1 MKKIFNVGDAVKVIH
16 LEPED
21 MLEGIDVYDTGVVV
35 MAGNLIQV
43 KLKKNGQTY
52 QFYKYQLA
60 NITSEK
66 LTGVYDQITTIINE
80 SDDKN
85 KIKLDLIK
93 FISNL

>member
-16 LEPED
+16 RKPED

-93 FISNL
+93 FITNL

>member
-1 MKKIFNVGDAVKVIH
+1 MKKIFNVGDTVKVIYV
-16 LEPED
+16 EPTD

-66 LTGVYDQITTIINE
+66 LTGDYDQITSIINE

-93 FISNL
+93 FITNL

>member
-1 MKKIFNVGDAVKVIH
+1 MKKIFNVGDTVKVIYV
-16 LEPED
+16 EPTD
-21 MLEGIDVYDTGVVV
+21 MTDGIDVNDTGVVV

-66 LTGVYDQITTIINE
+66 LTGVYDQITKIISE
-80 SDDKN
+80 SEDKN
-85 KIKLDLIK
+85 KFKLDLIK
-93 FISNL
+93 FITNL

>member
-1 MKKIFNVGDAVKVIH
+1 MKEVCVGSKVKVVSVDNVDISEGISVGDS
-16 LEPED
+16 
-21 MLEGIDVYDTGVVV
+21 GVVV
-35 MAGNLIQV
+35 MVGNLIQV

-66 LTGVYDQITTIINE
+66 LTSVYDQITSIINE

-93 FISNL
+93 FITNL

>member
-1 MKKIFNVGDAVKVIH
+1 MKKIFNVGDTVKVIH
-16 LEPED
+16 VEPTD
-21 MLEGIDVYDTGVVV
+21 MTDGIDVNDTGVVV

-66 LTGVYDQITTIINE
+66 LTSVYDQITKIISE
-80 SDDKN
+80 SEDKN
-85 KIKLDLIK
+85 KFKLDLIK
-93 FISNL
+93 FITNL

>member
-66 LTGVYDQITTIINE
+66 LTGVYDQITTIIN
-80 SDDKN
+80 
-85 KIKLDLIK
+85 
-93 FISNL
+93 